1 MDPIQNEYYYDGIKF
16 LEYTKLKIFKSVI
29 EESIGHSGI
38 EDNFTDYYS
47 NLLNLY
53 GNDPIKLVNIKR
65 LFFEHIVYGRLTN
78 IYLYRVSTSVFTKQI
93 FLKRVSLLI
102 DEFKVNLSNSI
113 HKYLSREGFYLMD
126 SINVSKSG
134 ANFIAGYDYE
144 SKGDNVVSARF
155 LFGRNVFKKN
165 SDKSEFLLGAVE
177 VNFEEG
183 TFIVYTKNPVGL
195 TQNGEKE
202 EEIEEEFSYSI
213 SNYHKF
219 LKDKVSELL
228 SIAIV
233 PTSADKDQKGM
244 YNFCKSLFDQLV
256 EEPKKLVFENMS
268 VLISKKVKQLI
279 KKIGELGEKPT
290 NNESRAL
297 EKKMEALLLGVYVST
312 NMDENSLRLKAR
324 ELSLLGYPLKINYK
338 NSRTNRSSTGTS
350 TVKKPIA
357 SSDTLYSLLT
367 DFENTRKLNKW
378 SMAWFYDL
386 QDDSDDDAI
395 QTAIESNQKYLKITL
410 IATRHHNKEILHHVI
425 GNINKYR

>member
-1 MDPIQNEYYYDGIKF
+1 MDAIENEYYYDGIKF
-16 LEYTKLKIFKSVI
+16 LEYTNFKIFRSVI
-29 EESIGHSGI
+29 EESTGHKGI

-47 NLLNLY
+47 NLLNTY
-53 GNDPIKLVNIKR
+53 GNDPITLVNIKE

-78 IYLYRVSTSVFTKQI
+78 IYLYKMSTSAFTKQF

-102 DEFKVNLSNSI
+102 DEFKTNLSNSI

-134 ANFIAGYDYE
+134 ANFIAGYDYDC
-144 SKGDNVVSARF
+144 KGENVISARF
-155 LFGRNVFKKN
+155 LLGRNVFKKN

-177 VNFEEG
+177 INFEEG
-183 TFIVYTKNPVGL
+183 TFTIYTKNPVGL

-202 EEIEEEFSYSI
+202 DEIEDESSYSI
-213 SNYHKF
+213 SNYHRF

-228 SIAIV
+228 NISIM
-233 PTSADKDQKGM
+233 PTSSDKDQKGM

-256 EEPKKLVFENMS
+256 EEPKKLVFDNMN
-268 VLISKKVKQLI
+268 VLIGKKVKQLI
-279 KKIGELGEKPT
+279 KKIAELGEKPT
-290 NNESRAL
+290 TNEIRAL
-297 EKKMEALLLGVYVST
+297 ERKMEALLLGVYVST

-324 ELSLLGYPLKINYK
+324 ELSLLGYPLRINYK

-367 DFENTRKLNKW
+367 DFESTRKLNKW

-386 QDDSDDDAI
+386 KDESDDDAI
-395 QTAIESNQKYLKITL
+395 QTAIESNKTCLKVTL

-425 GNINKYR
+425 RNVNKYR